1 MDMEATT
8 ILTILDLMN
17 LKNRVAV
24 VTGGAGRLGS
34 QMCDALAEAGASVVV
49 ASRNWDRCRN
59 KAEELSRQHSEA
71 MAVAVDVTSPDSVR
85 AMTEAVMARFG
96 KIDILV
102 NSAYSGIHKAFEE
115 MSAEEFQSA
124 LAGGVTSAF
133 LCAQSVSRVMKRY
146 GRGSIINIGS
156 AYGVVSPDQRIYGN
170 SAINSPCNYGAAKAG
185 VIQFTRW
192 LAIYLAPHGIRVN
205 CLSPGGFYD
214 EAQRSKQDYEEVFV
228 RRYSER
234 TPLARMGGKTDLKGG
249 VVFLASAAS
258 EYVTGHNLMIDGGW
272 TAW

>member
-1 MDMEATT
+1 MA
-8 ILTILDLMN
+8 I
-17 LKNRVAV
+17 

-34 QMCDALAEAGASVVV
+34 QMCDALAEAGATVVV
-49 ASRNWDRCRN
+49 ASRNLDRCKR

-71 MAVAVDVTSPDSVR
+71 MAVSLDATSADSVR
-85 AMTEAVMARFG
+85 VMTEAVAARFG
-96 KIDILV
+96 RIDILV
-102 NSAYSGIHKAFEE
+102 NSAYSGVHKKFED

-124 LAGGVTSAF
+124 LTGGVTSAF
-133 LCAQSVSRVMKRY
+133 LCAQSVSPGMKRA

-156 AYGVVSPDQRIYGN
+156 SYGVVSPDQRIYGN

-214 EAQRSKQDYEEVFV
+214 ESQSVKPDYEEVFV

-249 VVFLASAAS
+249 VVFLASMAS
-258 EYVTGHNLMIDGGW
+258 EYVTGHNLMVDGGW